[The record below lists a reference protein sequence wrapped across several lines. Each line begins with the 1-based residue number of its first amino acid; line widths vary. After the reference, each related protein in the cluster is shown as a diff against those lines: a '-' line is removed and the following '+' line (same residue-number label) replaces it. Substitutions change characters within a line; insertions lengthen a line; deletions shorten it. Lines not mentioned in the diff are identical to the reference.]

1 MEGATEGK
9 RWWGQ
14 WGNLAKHAAY
24 CSCNQMV
31 VSIINLLLLLK
42 LYPCKW
48 LGHNLACTTSSESWT
63 TQKSTCSALWR
74 QKNKILEE
82 TLNPITPSTSSRTI
96 IYHRCKK
103 FWEIHKCSQMLEEIP
118 AVREEEGQK
127 NKILEETLNP
137 NTQSMDSTTLL
148 HRSKNWKET

>member
-1 MEGATEGK
+1 MYGREGK

-14 WGNLAKHAAY
+14 WGNLAKHAAH

-63 TQKSTCSALWR
+63 TQKSTCSAWRR

-82 TLNPITPSTSSRTI
+82 TLNPKTLSTSSRTI
-96 IYHRCKK
+96 IHHRCKF
-103 FWEIHKCSQMLEEIP
+103 FWERHKYCQMLEEIP

-137 NTQSMDSTTLL
+137 KAPSMNSTTFF
-148 HRSKNWKET
+148 HRFKNWGET